1 MAVPVIMP
9 KLEMAQE
16 TATVIEW
23 LKQEGEHIEKGEPL
37 LTVETDKVTLEIES
51 PASGILAGVL
61 VGPQQVVPVTEIIAY
76 ILQPGEE
83 LPVPPPRTGGLGGS
97 RETKPPPTPPIA
109 ATFVAQRLA
118 AAHGIDLSTV
128 TGTGPGGRITKADVE
143 LVLSEAEGAILATP
157 ARPAAE
163 PPSGKMRATPAARRI
178 VRERGVDLSAATG
191 SGPRG
196 RIQAADALVLALTP
210 GPSPEIGRGELALTP
225 GPSPETGRGELALT
239 PGPSPEIGRGE
250 LALTPG
256 PSPETGRGEN
266 VIPLQGM
273 RRTIAE
279 RMTASYQTTPHI
291 TFTVRVD
298 MTGFE
303 EARAQLNARAEA
315 VGQARVSATALI
327 VKAVAWALKRHP
339 WLNST
344 LRQCSGQALHDEEI
358 HLLPEINVGVAVA
371 LEEGLIVPVVHQA
384 DRKSM
389 AEIGAEV
396 NDLATRAREGR
407 LTPADVTGGTFTV
420 SNLGPFGIEQFTAII
435 NPPQAAILAVGATQ
449 PEPVVDEEGQVV
461 VRPVMRMTLSA
472 DHRVVDGVAAARFL
486 TDLREALEAPML
498 LLW

>member
-1 MAVPVIMP
+1 MANPVIMP
-9 KLEMAQE
+9 KLEMTQE

-23 LKQEGEHIEKGEPL
+23 LKQEGEQVEKGEPL
-37 LTVETDKVTLEIES
+37 LTVETDKVTIEIES
-51 PASGILAGVL
+51 PASGILAGVR
-61 VGPQQVVPVTEIIAY
+61 VAPQQVVPVTEIIAY

-83 LPVPPPRTGGLGGS
+83 LPEELPQVTKAPAPPP
-97 RETKPPPTPPIA
+97 PQAPPTPPVA

-118 AAHGIDLSTV
+118 AAHGVDLSTV
-128 TGTGPGGRITKADVE
+128 AGTGPGGRITKTDVE
-143 LVLSEAEGAILATP
+143 LVLSEAEGAALAAP

-163 PPSGKMRATPAARRI
+163 PPSGKVRATPAARR
-178 VRERGVDLSAATG
+178 VARERGVDLSAVTG

-196 RIQAADALVLALTP
+196 RVQAADALALALTS
-210 GPSPEIGRGELALTP
+210 GPSPEIGRLALTP
-225 GPSPETGRGELALT
+225 APSPEV
-239 PGPSPEIGRGE
+239 
-250 LALTPG
+250 
-256 PSPETGRGEN
+256 GRGEN

-298 MTGFE
+298 MSAFE
-303 EARAQLNARAEA
+303 RARAQLNARAEA
-315 VGQARVSATALI
+315 TGQPRVSATALF
-327 VKAVAWALKRHP
+327 VKAVAWALKHHP

-344 LRQCSGQALHDEEI
+344 LRDEEI

-384 DRKSM
+384 DRKSV

-396 NDLATRAREGR
+396 NDLATRARER
-407 LTPADVTGGTFTV
+407 QLTPADVTGGTFTV

-435 NPPQAAILAVGATQ
+435 NPPEVAILAIGATR

-472 DHRVVDGVAAARFL
+472 DHRVVDGATAARFL
-486 TDLREALEAPML
+486 ADLREALEAPTL